1 MTHHSD
7 RYISKQ
13 EKCNFI
19 FTHPFSIF

>member
-19 FTHPFSIF
+19 FTYPFSIF